1 MRNANYILRA
11 IKRVICFTS
20 NRLDNGIFASTS
32 IILDALVLA
41 TITMMVFF
49 LPLPALDVINV
60 YNSPFDKLTSSIL
73 M

>member
-1 MRNANYILRA
+1 
-11 IKRVICFTS
+11 
-20 NRLDNGIFASTS
+20 
-32 IILDALVLA
+32 
-41 TITMMVFF
+41 MMVFF